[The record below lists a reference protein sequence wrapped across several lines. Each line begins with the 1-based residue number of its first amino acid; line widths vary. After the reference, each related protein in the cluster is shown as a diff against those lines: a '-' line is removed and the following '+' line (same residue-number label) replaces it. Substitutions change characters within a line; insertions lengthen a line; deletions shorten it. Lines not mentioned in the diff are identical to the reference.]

1 MANGHGGSRTP
12 NSPAAVSGP
21 GALSRRTDGGPQ
33 QQTTPMTGMGY
44 GENADY
50 NQMQSAAPLAA
61 SRSAKSPA
69 VKQREAKTTGK
80 QAGSSATPLF
90 AETQRPEEPVTA
102 GSDVGPGP
110 GYQRM
115 PGIRPTNSLAETLEK
130 LLPYDDNGDITEFY
144 RLAVSRG
151 W

>member
-33 QQTTPMTGMGY
+33 QQTSPMTGMGY
-44 GENADY
+44 GENADF
-50 NQMQSAAPLAA
+50 NEMQQAAPLAA

-69 VKQREAKTTGK
+69 VKQRQAKTTGK
-80 QAGSSATPLF
+80 QAAIMATPIF
-90 AETQRPEEPVTA
+90 APTTRPDEPVTA

-110 GYQRM
+110 GYRSI
-115 PGIRPTNSLAETLEK
+115 PSARPTSSLAQTLEK
-130 LLPYDDNGDITEFY
+130 LLPYDQEGDIGEFY